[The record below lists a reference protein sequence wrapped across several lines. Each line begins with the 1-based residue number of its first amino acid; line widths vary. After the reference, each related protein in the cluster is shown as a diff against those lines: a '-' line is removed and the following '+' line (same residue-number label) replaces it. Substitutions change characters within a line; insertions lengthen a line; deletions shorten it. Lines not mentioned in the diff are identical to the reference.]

1 MAGKRLRT
9 TTRRK
14 VNCSIISS
22 PTCFNGFGSFYEH
35 TITLFALLPTSF
47 RKDLSE
53 QATSP
58 CWNILAKIVGVV
70 GKANVGKSTF
80 FGASTLKPV
89 EIAGFPFTTI
99 KANRGIGYIKSP
111 CVCKELKVKDNPIN
125 SACKDG
131 FRLIPVDLVD
141 TPGLIPG
148 AHKGKGLGNQ
158 FLDSVRR
165 ADALI
170 VVADASGSTDLNGQ
184 PTKIGTNDPIEDV
197 RMFEIEF
204 DLWLKTLVKKDWD
217 KITRTAQSRKE
228 DINKHLDEKLTGLGI
243 KRFDIASAVQTTG
256 LDGFKSSQWS
266 QDELSLFITHLR
278 KVSKPLIV
286 AANKA
291 DREGT
296 EENIKRMRQAG
307 YVVIPTCAEAEL
319 ALRRAAKSELI
330 HYTPGASD
338 FEIPNTNKLTSNQL
352 NALKKIRNKV
362 FERWGST
369 GVQETINE
377 AFFNLLNMITV
388 YPVEDSEKL
397 MDHNENILPDCY
409 LVPKGTTAKQFA
421 AEIHT
426 DLANGFIYAVDAKTK
441 KRLGEGHIL
450 KKDDV
455 IQIVSAKSRR

>member
-1 MAGKRLRT
+1 MGL
-9 TTRRK
+9 
-14 VNCSIISS
+14 
-22 PTCFNGFGSFYEH
+22 
-35 TITLFALLPTSF
+35 
-47 RKDLSE
+47 
-53 QATSP
+53 
-58 CWNILAKIVGVV
+58 V

-99 KANRGIGYIKSP
+99 KADRGIGFIRSS
-111 CVCKELKVKDNPIN
+111 CVCKELMVKDNPIN
-125 SACKDG
+125 SACING
-131 FRLIPVDLVD
+131 ERLIPVDLID

-170 VVADASGSTDLNGQ
+170 VVSDASGSTDLNGQ
-184 PTKIGTNDPIEDV
+184 PTKIGSNDPIEDI
-197 RMFEIEF
+197 RMFEMEF
-204 DLWLKTLVKKDWD
+204 DLWLNALVKKDWN
-217 KITRTAQSRKE
+217 KIARTAQSKKE
-228 DINKHLDEKLTGLGI
+228 DISKHLYEKLTGLGI
-243 KRFDIASAVQTTG
+243 KRFDVTSAVQTAG
-256 LDGFKSSQWS
+256 LDGFKSTKWN
-266 QDELSLFITHLR
+266 QDEFSSFITYLR
-278 KVSKPLIV
+278 KASKPLIV

-296 EENIKRMRQAG
+296 EENIQRMRQAG

-319 ALRRAAKSELI
+319 ALRRAAEAKLI
-330 HYTPGASD
+330 NYTSGDSD
-338 FEIPNTNKLTSNQL
+338 FEIPNTSKLNDNQL
-352 NALKKIRNKV
+352 KALEKIRNKV
-362 FERWGST
+362 FERWGTT

-397 MDHNENILPDCY
+397 MDHNGNILPDCY
-409 LVPKGTTAKQFA
+409 LVSKGTTAKQFA

-426 DLANGFIYAVDAKTK
+426 DLADGFIYAIDAKTK
-441 KRLGEGHIL
+441 KRLGESHTL

-455 IQIVSAKSRR
+455 IQIVSAKARR